1 VGQNAC
7 QRAYT
12 KTWLDRLLSLFF
24 FTPLAHPASQPPS
37 PRRNI
42 ECDQSGPHRYHPKS
56 NHRQKPENPQNQ
68 KYYTEHRSETPRQ
81 AFSTPIRR
89 PTQDVNEIRF
99 ELAKQ
104 SIHRQRRKSL
114 RLHLNWMIS
123 LIQIFWG
130 CFCAWTA
137 SRSAASNCEETTTI
151 EYLFPRVY

>member
-1 VGQNAC
+1 MSNHFLVLDSFDSGAK
-7 QRAYT
+7 RMPRGYT

-24 FTPLAHPASQPPS
+24 FTPLAQ
-37 PRRNI
+37 PRRVH
-42 ECDQSGPHRYHPKS
+42 QSGPHRYHPKS

-123 LIQIFWG
+123 LIQVFW
-130 CFCAWTA
+130 
-137 SRSAASNCEETTTI
+137 AAFVHGP
-151 EYLFPRVY
+151 LRVALRATL